1 MTRSGRLIVI
11 EGPDHV
17 GRSLHVRLLV
27 ERLEAHGVA
36 VATTGLARSELM
48 GGHIKTNANELH
60 QLNWRTRSLMYATDM
75 HDQQIHLIEPLLE
88 AGFVVI
94 ADRYTLTPVI
104 REQIRGGDPVWI
116 EGLYRG
122 MPQPNLTVVLQAGG
136 RRLLNRMMHNNT
148 LVELNNYEAG
158 LDMGLSPSVTTSFL
172 EYQKLLREAFRSAAE
187 ARGLPVVHTRQT
199 VEQVHK
205 EIWSNVE
212 PVVEHMLQQL

>member
-1 MTRSGRLIVI
+1 
-11 EGPDHV
+11 
-17 GRSLHVRLLV
+17 
-27 ERLEAHGVA
+27 
-36 VATTGLARSELM
+36 
-48 GGHIKTNANELH
+48 
-60 QLNWRTRSLMYATDM
+60 LMYATDM